1 MTAINTTQNATNDV
15 EELEAIYKG
24 VLNCESAIPPEE
36 LDLLADMVR
45 DNEIVG
51 RPWRLTALI
60 ASKDGAFFKEL
71 SESEEKAKALAP
83 TVDALRAFSDRLQ
96 GMAKLADCAAS
107 RIMVAGCNH
116 EDFIEWMKE
125 PA

>member
-1 MTAINTTQNATNDV
+1 MATTNINQNATNEDD
-15 EELEAIYKG
+15 ESEALYKG

-36 LDLLADMVR
+36 LELLANMVR
-45 DNEIVG
+45 DNEMVG

-71 SESEEKAKALAP
+71 SESEEHAKALAP
-83 TVDALRAFSDRLQ
+83 AIDALREFSDRLQ
-96 GMAKLADCAAS
+96 RMAKLADCAAA

-116 EDFIEWMKE
+116 EDFVEWMTE
-125 PA
+125 TT